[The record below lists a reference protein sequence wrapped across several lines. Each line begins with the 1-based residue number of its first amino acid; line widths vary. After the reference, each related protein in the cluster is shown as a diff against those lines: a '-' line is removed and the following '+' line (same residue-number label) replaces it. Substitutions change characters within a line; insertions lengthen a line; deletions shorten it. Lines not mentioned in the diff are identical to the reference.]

1 MNDQNKFCLKYKLRN
16 ASNIEYISKNLQSYE
31 NTKWAV

>member
-1 MNDQNKFCLKYKLRN
+1 MNKLILN
-16 ASNIEYISKNLQSYE
+16 ELQKASNIGLYIEYIYKNLQSYE